1 MKRPM
6 IKGSVLHKAS
16 VARAEKPV
24 VSQEVSKAD
33 SSLVGAAQALG
44 KSNNPN
50 IIDYTLDN
58 VDVDI
63 DKDAKKVDGKK
74 IYESIKDRLKRK
86 RKEKEAP
93 KVEEEIKE
101 EVVTT
106 NEEETEPE
114 IEDNWSEGESDIDKI
129 EDYFPDDNNNVGNTY
144 TTEDNDNYRSV
155 PVDTPKNP
163 NDLRKQTPIG
173 PANEQVTESDP
184 LLREIEDKS
193 EFNATLAPKNFKLKP
208 INIDSQDLR
217 VKKATRN
224 LSDPKVNIGEE
235 EMEAIKKAEEDR
247 RRANDPLLSEINDRR
262 ELKKA
267 GPDNVDPLTRE
278 ILDQSDRPKPD
289 YTPEYR
295 RNAKASKID
304 SVDAKLLPNNS
315 DPKLKK
321 AEIPA
326 PKETKLAHENPKY
339 AIKKGVEGKSLGLNN
354 TKGYSVTTEK
364 GESVITY
371 NGVPITTSEV
381 PNDIML
387 EVLQEQK
394 KQQKNIDLNSNTP
407 SQSPTQKRDDGVW
420 KRAIKGGKV
429 HQGMRKSGYI
439 PPEER

>member
-16 VARAEKPV
+16 IARAEKPV

-208 INIDSQDLR
+208 IDIDSQDLKI
-217 VKKATRN
+217 KKATRV
-224 LSDPKVNIGEE
+224 LDDYKPTVSEE
-235 EMEAIKKAEEDR
+235 EI
-247 RRANDPLLSEINDRR
+247 RANDPLFKEIS
-262 ELKKA
+262 
-267 GPDNVDPLTRE
+267 
-278 ILDQSDRPKPD
+278 DQSDRPKPD

>member
-1 MKRPM
+1 MAFNMKRPM

-129 EDYFPDDNNNVGNTY
+129 EDYFPDDNSSVDNTY
-144 TTEDNDNYRSV
+144 TTEDNDNYRSA

-208 INIDSQDLR
+208 IDIDSQDLKI
-217 VKKATRN
+217 KKATRV
-224 LSDPKVNIGEE
+224 LDDYKPTVSEE
-235 EMEAIKKAEEDR
+235 EI
-247 RRANDPLLSEINDRR
+247 RANDPLFKEIS
-262 ELKKA
+262 
-267 GPDNVDPLTRE
+267 
-278 ILDQSDRPKPD
+278 DQSDRPKPD

>member
-1 MKRPM
+1 MAFNMKRPV

-16 VARAEKPV
+16 MAKA
-24 VSQEVSKAD
+24 QEIQSVGSDAD
-33 SSLVGAAQALG
+33 LISAANELG
-44 KSNNPN
+44 RSRSVKG
-50 IIDYTLDN
+50 IDYSIDSR
-58 VDVDI
+58 DI
-63 DKDAKKVDGKK
+63 KYKKNKNKNKK
-74 IYESIKDRLKRK
+74 G
-86 RKEKEAP
+86 
-93 KVEEEIKE
+93 KE
-101 EVVTT
+101 EVAVEEQEKTMPTEKMPT
-106 NEEETEPE
+106 NFERNVDLQ
-114 IEDNWSEGESDIDKI
+114 EDIALPG
-129 EDYFPDDNNNVGNTY
+129 
-144 TTEDNDNYRSV
+144 
-155 PVDTPKNP
+155 DTPDYNYSGRIA
-163 NDLRKQTPIG
+163 DDQEAL
-173 PANEQVTESDP
+173 
-184 LLREIEDKS
+184 
-193 EFNATLAPKNFKLKP
+193 TLAPKNFKLKP

-224 LSDPKVNIGEE
+224 LSDPKVNIGKK

-339 AIKKGVEGKSLGLNN
+339 AIKRDIEGQSLNLNN
-354 TKGYSVTTEK
+354 ERKNTGYRYDYENDQWSF
-364 GESVITY
+364 
-371 NGVPITTSEV
+371 NNMPITESEV
-381 PNDIML
+381 RPAEFKGIMTEVNRRRQL
-387 EVLQEQK
+387 E
-394 KQQKNIDLNSNTP
+394 SNTP
-407 SQSPTQKRDDGVW
+407 QQYPDSSNPIQKRDDGIW
-420 KRAIKGGKV
+420 KRAVKGGKA
-429 HQGMRKSGYI
+429 QQNMRKSGYI

>member
-1 MKRPM
+1 MAFNMKRPV

-16 VARAEKPV
+16 VARAKKPV

-33 SSLVGAAQALG
+33 SSLVDAAQALG

-86 RKEKEAP
+86 RKEKETP
-93 KVEEEIKE
+93 EVKEEIKE
-101 EVVTT
+101 EIVTT
-106 NEEETEPE
+106 NKKETKPE
-114 IEDNWSEGESDIDKI
+114 IKDNWSEGESDIDKI
-129 EDYFPDDNNNVGNTY
+129 EDYFPEDNSSVDNTY

-163 NDLRKQTPIG
+163 NDLRKQTPTG
-173 PANEQVTESDP
+173 PANEQVTENDP

-193 EFNATLAPKNFKLKP
+193 EFNVSLAPKNFKLKP
-208 INIDSQDLR
+208 IQIDSKDLQLQKQTR
-217 VKKATRN
+217 TLDEVMNEQKERKDQRKAADKLTFDKNLNISNEKDLTSDLVDSINEKQRKKIKVQ
-224 LSDPKVNIGEE
+224 PKKDIE
-235 EMEAIKKAEEDR
+235 
-247 RRANDPLLSEINDRR
+247 
-262 ELKKA
+262 
-267 GPDNVDPLTRE
+267 
-278 ILDQSDRPKPD
+278 
-289 YTPEYR
+289 
-295 RNAKASKID
+295 ASKIKTIQPKNMPTPD
-304 SVDAKLLPNNS
+304 ITGKLDTVDM
-315 DPKLKK
+315 
-321 AEIPA
+321 PA
-326 PKETKLAHENPKY
+326 PRETRLAHENPKY

-394 KQQKNIDLNSNTP
+394 KQQQNIDLNSNTP

>member
-208 INIDSQDLR
+208 INIDSKDLQLQKQTR
-217 VKKATRN
+217 TLDEVMNEQKERKDQRKAADKLTFDKNLNISNEKDLTSDLVDSINEKQSKKIKVQ
-224 LSDPKVNIGEE
+224 PKSQIE
-235 EMEAIKKAEEDR
+235 
-247 RRANDPLLSEINDRR
+247 
-262 ELKKA
+262 
-267 GPDNVDPLTRE
+267 
-278 ILDQSDRPKPD
+278 
-289 YTPEYR
+289 
-295 RNAKASKID
+295 ASKIKTIQPKNVPTTD
-304 SVDAKLLPNNS
+304 VPDKLDTVDM
-315 DPKLKK
+315 
-321 AEIPA
+321 PA
-326 PKETKLAHENPKY
+326 PTETKYAHENPKY
-339 AIKKGVEGKSLGLNN
+339 AIKRDIEGQSLNLNN
-354 TKGYSVTTEK
+354 ERKNTGYSYDYENDQW
-364 GESVITY
+364 SF
-371 NGVPITTSEV
+371 NNMPIAESEV
-381 PNDIML
+381 RPADFKGIMTQVNKRQQL
-387 EVLQEQK
+387 E
-394 KQQKNIDLNSNTP
+394 SNTP
-407 SQSPTQKRDDGVW
+407 QQYPNTYSPIQKRDDGIW

-429 HQGMRKSGYI
+429 HEGMRKSGYI

>member
-1 MKRPM
+1 MAFNMKRPM

-129 EDYFPDDNNNVGNTY
+129 EDYFPKDDSSVDNTY
-144 TTEDNDNYRSV
+144 TTEDNDNYRSA

-208 INIDSQDLR
+208 IDIDSQDLKI
-217 VKKATRN
+217 KKATRV
-224 LSDPKVNIGEE
+224 LDDYKPTVSEE
-235 EMEAIKKAEEDR
+235 EI
-247 RRANDPLLSEINDRR
+247 RANDPLFKEIS
-262 ELKKA
+262 
-267 GPDNVDPLTRE
+267 
-278 ILDQSDRPKPD
+278 DQSDRPKPD

>member
-1 MKRPM
+1 MAFNMKRPV

-16 VARAEKPV
+16 MAKA
-24 VSQEVSKAD
+24 QEIQSVGSDAD
-33 SSLVGAAQALG
+33 LISAANELG
-44 KSNNPN
+44 RSRSVKG
-50 IIDYTLDN
+50 IDYSIDSR
-58 VDVDI
+58 DI
-63 DKDAKKVDGKK
+63 KFKKNKNKNKK
-74 IYESIKDRLKRK
+74 G
-86 RKEKEAP
+86 
-93 KVEEEIKE
+93 KE
-101 EVVTT
+101 EVAVEEQEKTMPTEKMPT
-106 NEEETEPE
+106 NFERNVDLQ
-114 IEDNWSEGESDIDKI
+114 EDIALPG
-129 EDYFPDDNNNVGNTY
+129 
-144 TTEDNDNYRSV
+144 
-155 PVDTPKNP
+155 DTPDYNYSGRIA
-163 NDLRKQTPIG
+163 DDQEAL
-173 PANEQVTESDP
+173 
-184 LLREIEDKS
+184 
-193 EFNATLAPKNFKLKP
+193 TLAPKNFKLKP

-224 LSDPKVNIGEE
+224 LSDPKVNIGKK

-339 AIKKGVEGKSLGLNN
+339 AIKRDIEGQSLNLNN
-354 TKGYSVTTEK
+354 ERKNTGYRYDYENDQWSF
-364 GESVITY
+364 
-371 NGVPITTSEV
+371 NNMPITESEV
-381 PNDIML
+381 RPAEFKGIMTEVNRRRQL
-387 EVLQEQK
+387 E
-394 KQQKNIDLNSNTP
+394 SNTP
-407 SQSPTQKRDDGVW
+407 QQYPDSSNPIQKRDDGIW
-420 KRAIKGGKV
+420 KRAVKGGKA
-429 HQGMRKSGYI
+429 QQNMRKSGYI

>member
-1 MKRPM
+1 MAFNMKRPV

-16 VARAEKPV
+16 MAKA
-24 VSQEVSKAD
+24 QEIQSVGSDAD
-33 SSLVGAAQALG
+33 LISAANELG
-44 KSNNPN
+44 RSRSVKG
-50 IIDYTLDN
+50 IDYSIDSR
-58 VDVDI
+58 DI
-63 DKDAKKVDGKK
+63 KFKKNKNKNKK
-74 IYESIKDRLKRK
+74 G
-86 RKEKEAP
+86 
-93 KVEEEIKE
+93 KE
-101 EVVTT
+101 EVAVEEQEKTMPTEKMPT
-106 NEEETEPE
+106 NFERNVDLQ
-114 IEDNWSEGESDIDKI
+114 EDIALPG
-129 EDYFPDDNNNVGNTY
+129 
-144 TTEDNDNYRSV
+144 
-155 PVDTPKNP
+155 DTPDYNYSGRIA
-163 NDLRKQTPIG
+163 DDQEAL
-173 PANEQVTESDP
+173 
-184 LLREIEDKS
+184 
-193 EFNATLAPKNFKLKP
+193 TLAPKNFKLKP

-224 LSDPKVNIGEE
+224 LSDPKVNIGKK